1 MIRYENDSGFFQIS
15 KEEDL
20 GKTKIE
26 SNIEVDL
33 VELLKIFDLIYKEEN
48 LEIETM
54 KIYKSLNKNNLVEIN
69 GWKNI
74 MF

>member
-69 GWKNI
+69 G
-74 MF
+74 